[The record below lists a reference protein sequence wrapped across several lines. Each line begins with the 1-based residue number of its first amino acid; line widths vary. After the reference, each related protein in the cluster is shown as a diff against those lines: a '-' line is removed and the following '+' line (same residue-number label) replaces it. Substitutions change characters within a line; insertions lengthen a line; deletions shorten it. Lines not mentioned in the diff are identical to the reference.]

1 MFKKENYFINN
12 FYNTRDLFEKKLAF
26 AQIIARLPKIF
37 FEFFGVLL
45 IVVLLYYTTLN
56 DSRESLIN
64 LLPFLGLLT
73 VSVIKL
79 MPSFNGISGA
89 FTHLASF
96 KNSFNLIKKEI
107 NESKNGSNNY
117 FNDLVINQD
126 NLDNNMIEI
135 KELSFF
141 FNKDSAPLKNLS
153 LNIKKNTISG
163 IIGRSGAGKTTLIN
177 LILGLLKINDGSIKI
192 YSKKTS
198 NESDK
203 IISYVPQDILILDD
217 KISKNIAFGIDEN
230 EIDEERV
237 KKAIN
242 MSGLDG
248 FMNKNKYNL
257 NTVLGERGIN
267 ISGGEKQRVGIA
279 RGLYFRPEILIL
291 DESTSSLDH
300 QTELEILEK
309 INKFK
314 LDMTIIIIAHRLN
327 TLKICDNVFFLE
339 KGVLKDKDKIDNLVK
354 KYPELSNKDN

>member
-1 MFKKENYFINN
+1 M
-12 FYNTRDLFEKKLAF
+12 
-26 AQIIARLPKIF
+26 
-37 FEFFGVLL
+37 
-45 IVVLLYYTTLN
+45 
-56 DSRESLIN
+56 
-64 LLPFLGLLT
+64 
-73 VSVIKL
+73 
-79 MPSFNGISGA
+79 
-89 FTHLASF
+89 
-96 KNSFNLIKKEI
+96 
-107 NESKNGSNNY
+107 
-117 FNDLVINQD
+117 
-126 NLDNNMIEI
+126 
-135 KELSFF
+135 
-141 FNKDSAPLKNLS
+141 
-153 LNIKKNTISG
+153 
-163 IIGRSGAGKTTLIN
+163 
-177 LILGLLKINDGSIKI
+177 
-192 YSKKTS
+192 
-198 NESDK
+198 
-203 IISYVPQDILILDD
+203 PQDILILDD

-314 LDMTIIIIAHRLN
+314 LDMTITIIAHRLN

>member
-1 MFKKENYFINN
+1 M
-12 FYNTRDLFEKKLAF
+12 
-26 AQIIARLPKIF
+26 
-37 FEFFGVLL
+37 
-45 IVVLLYYTTLN
+45 
-56 DSRESLIN
+56 
-64 LLPFLGLLT
+64 
-73 VSVIKL
+73 
-79 MPSFNGISGA
+79 IS
-89 FTHLASF
+89 
-96 KNSFNLIKKEI
+96 
-107 NESKNGSNNY
+107 
-117 FNDLVINQD
+117 QD